1 MTETMV
7 EKVGLAIRVARWEWV
22 TANAGKSP
30 EWPHVPIDVLA
41 RAAIEAMREPSTT
54 MVDAGV
60 AYALN
65 VSIHGEGGWSRY
77 VEAKYRAMIDAAL
90 SEPSI
95 RERRAQV
102 LSDLAALDGETMD

>member
-41 RAAIEAMREPSTT
+41 RAAIEAMREPDLGLLHSVLEANRAKDEPRPIPVTSEYS
-54 MVDAGV
+54 V
-60 AYALN
+60 AEF
-65 VSIHGEGGWSRY
+65 VWGE
-77 VEAKYRAMIDAAL
+77 VIAAIL
-90 SEPSI
+90 SEP
-95 RERRAQV
+95 
-102 LSDLAALDGETMD
+102 TT